1 MPASPGGGGA
11 SPSPSAG
18 GAAPAW
24 RRGRRS
30 SQLNLYAPGRQSV
43 NREGFEKM
51 VKTLVALEDD
61 KKRMKDE
68 FDAERA
74 CAVHPAS
81 DVLGEE
87 GDGDRVLVGRR
98 VHAAGAVDETD
109 VSGR

>member
-1 MPASPGGGGA
+1 MPASPGGGAA
-11 SPSPSAG
+11 SPSSSAG
-18 GAAPAW
+18 GATPAW

-30 SQLNLYAPGRQSV
+30 SQLTLSGGMYVPGRQSV

-74 CAVHPAS
+74 
-81 DVLGEE
+81 
-87 GDGDRVLVGRR
+87 RF
-98 VHAAGAVDETD
+98 
-109 VSGR
+109 